1 MKRWWLVIALL
12 LSLGVNVGILATVA
26 TSRLRPAPAA
36 ASSTAA
42 GQQPPQ
48 IERLA
53 RLADRL
59 GLEGPA
65 RERFIDLQRSFF
77 LETGRNRARLQEV
90 YRQLRRELVS
100 PSPDRQRVAGLVD
113 ESSRLYTTIER
124 ATTEHVLASRALL
137 DPTQERIFLNL
148 LRQMKPGRGP
158 FAPPSPQG
166 LPLQRRMFQGQRP
179 NQQRQQ
185 QPPPQPQSPPGEG
198 ND

>member
-26 TSRLRPAPAA
+26 TSRLRPAPPPAMA
-36 ASSTAA
+36 PNA
-42 GQQPPQ
+42 QQPPAA
-48 IERLA
+48 ERLA

-77 LETGRNRARLQEV
+77 LESGRNRMRLQEV

-100 PSPDRQRVAGLVD
+100 PVPDRQRIDRLVD
-113 ESSRLYTTIER
+113 ESSRLYLAIER

-148 LRQMKPGRGP
+148 LRQMRPGRGP
-158 FAPPSPQG
+158 FAPPAAPG
-166 LPLQRRMFQGQRP
+166 LPLQRRMFQNRP
-179 NQQRQQ
+179 NQR
-185 QPPPQPQSPPGEG
+185 PQPQPPPGEG
-198 ND
+198 GD